1 MASSVSSERA
11 FSQAGITIS
20 KRRNRLKGDI
30 VEALQFLKCAIH
42 HDLLFQTLPSSATEL
57 EATKLDIVHT
67 DEGGHRGV
75 DESSWD
81 QLYSV
86 DSESDCEEGSD
97 IVIY

>member
-1 MASSVSSERA
+1 MTPILWIVPFLVRFAAAPVARQRSGR
-11 FSQAGITIS
+11 
-20 KRRNRLKGDI
+20 KG
-30 VEALQFLKCAIH
+30 K
-42 HDLLFQTLPSSATEL
+42 L